1 MYNNLVNLNLAES
14 KFYLKELR
22 MNKGTIFL
30 QLLEKSSLT
39 IVLFIIIT
47 KIQGFNYI
55 FQKENYKLKDLLA
68 ISLIFT
74 VLAILGTYNGIY
86 VQGSQR
92 PGDSGGSGHCHRIQ
106 HSPDRQA
113 Y

>member
-39 IVLFIIIT
+39 IV
-47 KIQGFNYI
+47 YI
-55 FQKENYKLKDLLA
+55 SKRKL
-68 ISLIFT
+68 
-74 VLAILGTYNGIY
+74 
-86 VQGSQR
+86 
-92 PGDSGGSGHCHRIQ
+92 
-106 HSPDRQA
+106 
-113 Y
+113 